1 MQSGTFLKLVVR
13 QNASGNHLLTPNAS
27 LKFKGGNKTLST
39 SANAIDMMKIYY
51 DGTNYLCD
59 LDLAYS

>member
-1 MQSGTFLKLVVR
+1 MQSGSTMKLIVR
-13 QNASGNHLLTPNAS
+13 QNASGNNLLTPNSS

-39 SANAIDMMKIYY
+39 SSNAIDMIKIYY
-51 DGTNYLCD
+51 DGTNFLCD